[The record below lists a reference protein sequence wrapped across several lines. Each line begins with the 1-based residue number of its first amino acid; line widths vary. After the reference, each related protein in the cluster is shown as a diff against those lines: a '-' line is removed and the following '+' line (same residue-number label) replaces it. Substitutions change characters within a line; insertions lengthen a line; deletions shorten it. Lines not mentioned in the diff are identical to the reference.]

1 MKDKKIKVLVGL
13 PGSGK
18 STWALDWAQ
27 NNPDWIRVNRDD
39 FRFMLKGLPFLDS
52 KAETAITKMMTDAIE
67 TAILAGYNVIVDNT
81 HCRLK
86 YINELVKRFGEM
98 ATIEFQYFDVS
109 AEECIRRDSLR
120 ERRVGEEV
128 IRKMERDLTELLKHF
143 DFMPVQRR
151 PRIAKNYWDDLK
163 DGLPTAVIF
172 DIDGTL
178 AHMNGKR
185 GPFDWKNVGLD
196 DVDVPMCHI
205 NRVMAN
211 DGYEIILVS
220 GRDASCREETIEW
233 LDKHGIKFD
242 GLFMRPE
249 NDFRKDSII
258 KREIYESKIKDK
270 YNVLIVFDDRDQ
282 VVETWRELGLKCA
295 QVEPGK
301 F

>member
-18 STWALDWAQ
+18 STWALDWVQ

-120 ERRVGEEV
+120 KRRVGEEV
-128 IRKMERDLTELLKHF
+128 IRKMERDLAELLKHF
-143 DFMPVQRR
+143 NFMPVQRR
-151 PRIAKNYWDDLK
+151 PRLAKDYEATWK
-163 DGLPTAVIF
+163 DGLLPAVIF
-172 DIDGTL
+172 DIDGTI

-185 GPFDWKNVGLD
+185 GPFDWKKVGLD
-196 DVDVPMCHI
+196 DPDEPMLQI
-205 NRVMAN
+205 IRVMSEE
-211 DGYEIILVS
+211 YEIILVS

>member
-1 MKDKKIKVLVGL
+1 
-13 PGSGK
+13 
-18 STWALDWAQ
+18 
-27 NNPDWIRVNRDD
+27 
-39 FRFMLKGLPFLDS
+39 
-52 KAETAITKMMTDAIE
+52 
-67 TAILAGYNVIVDNT
+67 
-81 HCRLK
+81 
-86 YINELVKRFGEM
+86 
-98 ATIEFQYFDVS
+98 
-109 AEECIRRDSLR
+109 
-120 ERRVGEEV
+120 
-128 IRKMERDLTELLKHF
+128 
-143 DFMPVQRR
+143 MPVQRR
-151 PRIAKNYWDDLK
+151 PRLAKDYEATWK
-163 DGLPTAVIF
+163 DGLLPAVIF
-172 DIDGTL
+172 DIDGTI

-185 GPFDWKNVGLD
+185 GPFDWKKVGLD
-196 DVDVPMCHI
+196 DPDEPMLQI
-205 NRVMAN
+205 IRVMSEE
-211 DGYEIILVS
+211 YEIILVS

>member
-1 MKDKKIKVLVGL
+1 MKEKKIKVLVGL

-18 STWALDWAQ
+18 STWALSWVQ

-52 KAETAITKMMTDAIE
+52 KAETAITKMVTDSVE
-67 TAILAGYNVIVDNT
+67 TALLSGYNVVLDNT

-98 ATIEFQYFDVS
+98 ATVEFQYFDVS
-109 AEECIRRDSLR
+109 TDECIRRDSLR
-120 ERRVGEEV
+120 ERQVGETV
-128 IRKMERDLTELLKHF
+128 IRKMERDLSELLKNF
-143 DFMPVQRR
+143 DFKQVERR
-151 PRIAKNYWDDLK
+151 PRLAKNYWDDLK
-163 DGLPTAVIF
+163 DGLSTAVIF

-185 GPFDWKNVGLD
+185 GPFDWKKVGLD
-196 DVDVPMCHI
+196 DVDVPMHHV
-205 NRVMAN
+205 NRVMAR

-220 GRDASCREETIEW
+220 GRDASCRDETIWW
-233 LDKHGIKFD
+233 LDDHGIHFD
-242 GLFMRPE
+242 RLFMRPE

-258 KREIYESKIKDK
+258 KQEIYETQIKDK

>member
-18 STWALDWAQ
+18 STWALNWAQ

-67 TAILAGYNVIVDNT
+67 TALLAGYNVIVDNT
-81 HCRLK
+81 HCRLR

-128 IRKMERDLTELLKHF
+128 IRKMERDLAELLKHF
-143 DFMPVQRR
+143 NFMPVHRR
-151 PRIAKNYWDDLK
+151 PRLAKDYEATWK
-163 DGLPTAVIF
+163 DGLSPAVIF
-172 DIDGTL
+172 DIDGTI

-185 GPFDWKNVGLD
+185 GPFDWKKVGLD
-196 DVDVPMCHI
+196 DPDEPMLQI
-205 NRVMAN
+205 IRVMSEE
-211 DGYEIILVS
+211 YEIILVS
-220 GRDASCREETIEW
+220 GRDASCRKETIKW